1 MQSQRMSEQK
11 AKDRRSEEK
20 KERKQEQGLSA
31 SFYDCLQIRVI
42 RSLVVVIVV
51 SVAALSVDG
60 LAQIVGPEVMK
71 VSERFVCQCGCS
83 EQLSV
88 CAMLNCG
95 SATPLRAEIAELLKQ
110 GKTEKEITSIFVAKY
125 GKVIL
130 AAPTTQGFDLTAWT
144 LPFVMFVL
152 GLALIYYLIRLWA
165 RPRAVPAMGGGSTA
179 EVPQDYQQRIESELK
194 DLDL

>member
-1 MQSQRMSEQK
+1 MQSQRMSEPK
-11 AKDRRSEEK
+11 AKDRRL
-20 KERKQEQGLSA
+20 KERNPEQGLSA
-31 SFYDCLQIRVI
+31 FFFGCLQTHVFRP
-42 RSLVVVIVV
+42 LVFVVVV
-51 SVAALSVDG
+51 SVAAMSVDG
-60 LAQIVGPEVMK
+60 PAQIVGPEVMK

-95 SATPLRAEIAELLKQ
+95 SATPLRSEIAELLKQ
-110 GKTEKEITSIFVAKY
+110 GKTEKEITSIFVGKY

-144 LPFVMFVL
+144 MPFVMFVL
-152 GLALIYYLIRLWA
+152 GLALIYYLIRLWS
-165 RPRAVPAMGGGSTA
+165 RPRAVSAMGSGSTA